1 MLHDLM
7 VMWFERV
14 EAWGYVG
21 VFVMMAIES
30 TVLPLPSEVVIP
42 PAAYHAAQGRM
53 SFWGVVI
60 AATLGS
66 WAGSALPMPSRAS
79 DAVDPHAA
87 ATCSC
92 PRRSG

>member
-66 WAGSALPMPSRAS
+66 WAGSALLMPSRALP
-79 DAVDPHAA
+79 DG
-87 ATCSC
+87 
-92 PRRSG
+92 R